1 MEDNIQI
8 ILNDDGTITFK
19 EKEKKELP
27 SIDLKYEDS
36 EIPKEFID
44 KCELLSEETGETYF
58 IFDTLI
64 SNRISK
70 IELEDTYHI
79 GTGLDFIGLPSR
91 FSYYDTETKIVDRY
105 KKYDYVTDF
114 IKKLGFIPTT
124 NNLGFEYEQSYTYEF
139 SDGDGF
145 EKFIIRLQPNLFLKI
160 LYQSSEKYDTVFN
173 GFFNKLKINNIIK
186 TFASDAMIRDSKLSQ
201 IL

>member
-1 MEDNIQI
+1 MEI
-8 ILNDDGTITFK
+8 ILNDDGTITLK

-27 SIDLKYEDS
+27 SIDFKYEDS

-64 SNRISK
+64 SNRISN
-70 IELEDTYHI
+70 IYLEDTYHV
-79 GTGLDFIGLPSR
+79 GTELDFLGLPSR
-91 FSYYDTETKIVDRY
+91 FSYYDTETKIVDIY

-114 IKKLGFIPTT
+114 LKKMAFIPSVS
-124 NNLGFEYEQSYTYEF
+124 NLGFEYEQSYIYEF
-139 SDGDGF
+139 SDEDGY
-145 EKFIIRLQPNLFLKI
+145 ERFIIRLQPNLFLKI
-160 LYQSSEKYDTVFN
+160 LYQSPEKYDTVFN
-173 GFFNKLKINNIIK
+173 GFFNKSKINNIIK
-186 TFASDAMIRDSKLSQ
+186 TFASDAMIRYSKLSQ

>member
-1 MEDNIQI
+1 MENIEI

-27 SIDLKYEDS
+27 SIDFKYEDS

-70 IELEDTYHI
+70 IEVEDTYHI

-114 IKKLGFIPTT
+114 LKKLAFIPSV
-124 NNLGFEYEQSYTYEF
+124 NNLGFEYEQLYTYEF
-139 SDGDGF
+139 SDDDGF

-160 LYQSSEKYDTVFN
+160 LYQSSEKYDIVFN
-173 GFFNKLKINNIIK
+173 GFFNKSKINNIIK

>member
-1 MEDNIQI
+1 MEDNMQI

-27 SIDLKYEDS
+27 PIDFKYENT
-36 EIPKEFID
+36 EIPKELID
-44 KCELLSEETGETYF
+44 KCELLSEETNQVCF

-70 IELEDTYHI
+70 IDLEDTYHI
-79 GTGLDFIGLPSR
+79 GTELDFLGLPSR
-91 FSYYDTETKIVDRY
+91 FSYYDTETKISDRY
-105 KKYDYVTDF
+105 KRYDYVIDF
-114 IKKLGFIPTT
+114 LKNLAFIPST
-124 NNLGFEYEQSYTYEF
+124 NNFGFEYEQSYTYEF
-139 SDGDGF
+139 GDDDGF

-160 LYQSSEKYDTVFN
+160 LYQSSERYDTVFN
-173 GFFNKLKINNIIK
+173 GFFNKSKINNIIK
-186 TFASDAMIRDSKLSQ
+186 TFASDAMIRDSKLTQ